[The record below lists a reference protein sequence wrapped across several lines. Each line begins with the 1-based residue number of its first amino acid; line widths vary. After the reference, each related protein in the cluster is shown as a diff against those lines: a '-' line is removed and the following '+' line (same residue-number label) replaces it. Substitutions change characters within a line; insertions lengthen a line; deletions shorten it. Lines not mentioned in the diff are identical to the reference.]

1 MFCEALGIKI
11 VSLFIRIDIRIS
23 QTPLLICPQQS
34 RQPSRVKYPCYV
46 YIVITFDQQ
55 IFHSFFVCVI
65 LIPRDINN
73 TSKAFCFA
81 SLPWRHN
88 GHDGVSNH
96 QPRHCLFNRLF
107 RRRSKKTSKLRVT
120 GLCAGNSPV
129 TGEFPAQIASNRK
142 FFHLMTSSWWSPIQ
156 NSMIALVFHTITCQ
170 QSSQCVSL
178 HLCKTA
184 RRMTFAMCEY
194 LGLFWRLHCKGYS
207 DNHTRNRF
215 MLPNVYG
222 LCKSTRH
229 HRIFRCPF
237 WSW

>member
-34 RQPSRVKYPCYV
+34 RLPSRVKYPCYV
-46 YIVITFDQQ
+46 YVVITFDQQ

-88 GHDGVSNH
+88 GRDGVSNH
-96 QPRHCLFNRLF
+96 QPRHYLFNRLF

-129 TGEFPAQIASNRK
+129 TGEFPAQIASNGNFFPFDDVIMMKSDSK
-142 FFHLMTSSWWSPIQ
+142 FHDCFGIPYHNMP
-156 NSMIALVFHTITCQ
+156 TIVTMR
-170 QSSQCVSL
+170 L
-178 HLCKTA
+178 
-184 RRMTFAMCEY
+184 FA
-194 LGLFWRLHCKGYS
+194 F
-207 DNHTRNRF
+207 
-215 MLPNVYG
+215 V
-222 LCKSTRH
+222 
-229 HRIFRCPF
+229 
-237 WSW
+237 